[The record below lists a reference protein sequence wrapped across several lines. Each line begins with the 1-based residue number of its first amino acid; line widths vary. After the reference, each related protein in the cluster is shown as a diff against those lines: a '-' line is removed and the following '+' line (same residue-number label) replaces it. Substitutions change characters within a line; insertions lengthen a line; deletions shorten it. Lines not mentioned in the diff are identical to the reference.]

1 MPTLISTIRDYARKR
16 PNALAMRQKRY
27 GIWEPM
33 TWGKFYENIQAFALG
48 LTELGLQPEDKVLI
62 IGDNCIEWAM
72 AEFGTIGAR
81 GICVGAY
88 QDMLTNEVS
97 YIVGASEARFVA
109 AGDQEQVDKFIAIW
123 DDISAQVSKVFV
135 WDTRGMSHYLKE
147 YPFLITFQDVI
158 SLGNEVAEKSPE
170 KFERDFV
177 DLADPSETVLMLPTS
192 GTTGLP
198 KMAEL
203 SHGNFL
209 FLGSAL
215 GKVHPA
221 YHEDEVYSFLPM
233 AWIGEQLNTMRCI
246 CAGFRYNFP
255 ESSDP
260 LAVRRDMNQLQCTI
274 LGMSSRMWEDICST
288 IMARM
293 EDASFLKKRTY
304 KLALDLG
311 LEKAELLLEG
321 KQNRLPLL
329 KEMLYKFLFLT
340 TIRGIRQRMGL
351 ARVRFAL
358 TGGAAIGREVFTF
371 FTALGINL
379 NQAYGMT
386 ECSGFAT
393 IHRVNDIRPETAG
406 KPLPGVEIRIDEDGM
421 IWVKGEGDFKGY
433 YKNAAETAN
442 TVVDGWLKTG
452 DAGYWDEAGHL
463 VVLDRQKDLMF
474 LKDGSRFAPQ
484 DLENRL
490 KFSPFIRDAV
500 VIGDSREFIV
510 ALISIDMENVGNW
523 ARNRNIAYTTFTDLS
538 QNPNIYRLIHQE
550 VQKINERLPA
560 RMRIARFVLLPKE
573 LHPDDEELTRTRKV
587 RRKVIYDRYGDLIEA
602 LFSKAK
608 THSLKIKIRYM
619 DGLITKLENN
629 VRLEDLR

>member
-1 MPTLISTIRDYARKR
+1 MQTLISAIRDYARKR

-33 TWGKFYENIQAFALG
+33 TWGKFYENIRAFALG
-48 LTELGLQPEDKVLI
+48 LAQLGLQPEDKVLI
-62 IGDNCIEWAM
+62 IGDNCLEWVV

-88 QDMLTNEVS
+88 QDMLTSEVS
-97 YIVGASEARFVA
+97 YMVEASDAKFVA

-123 DDISAQVSKVFV
+123 DDISTKVSKVFV
-135 WDTRGMSHYLKE
+135 WDTRGMSHYLNK
-147 YPFLITFQDVI
+147 YPFLISFHEVL
-158 SLGNEVAEKSPE
+158 SLGHKAMERNPE
-170 KFERDFV
+170 KFERDYL
-177 DLADPSETVLMLPTS
+177 DCADPNETVLMLPTS

-209 FLGSAL
+209 FLGAAL
-215 GKVHPA
+215 DEVHPA
-221 YHEDEVYSFLPM
+221 HHSDEVYSFLPM
-233 AWIGEQLNTMRCI
+233 AWIGEQLNTMRCV
-246 CAGFRYNFP
+246 CAGYKYNFP

-304 KLALDLG
+304 KLALELG
-311 LEKAELLLEG
+311 LKKAELLLEG
-321 KQNRLPLL
+321 KQDKLSLL
-329 KEMLYKFLFLT
+329 KEILYKFLFLT

-358 TGGAAIGREVFTF
+358 TGGAAIGRDVFTF

-393 IHRVNDIRPETAG
+393 IHRLGDIRPETVG
-406 KPLPGVEIRIDEDGM
+406 KPLPGIEIRIDEDGM

-433 YKNAAETAN
+433 YKNAEETAN

-490 KFSPFIRDAV
+490 KFSPYIRDAV
-500 VIGDSREFIV
+500 VIGDKREFIV
-510 ALISIDMENVGNW
+510 ALISIDMENAGSW

-538 QNPNIYRLIHQE
+538 QNLKIYGLVHRE
-550 VQKINERLPA
+550 VKRINERLPA
-560 RMRIARFVLLPKE
+560 RMRLARFALLPKE

-587 RRKVIYDRYGDLIEA
+587 RRKVINDRYGDLIEA
-602 LFSKAK
+602 LFSESVN
-608 THSLKIKIRYM
+608 HNLKIKIRYM
-619 DGLITKLENN
+619 DGRITRLENN
-629 VRLEDLR
+629 VRLEDL